1 MNTIKKAVEHF
12 IFKLDPKNNIWKASE
27 ADGKAITQIVKFVE
41 DKHEEQLRNNQLFAK
56 LYITY
61 YGELLKYYKASI
73 FDKEPQ
79 KDLHK
84 TLDTPLETII
94 DNFRATLKDI
104 EISKTFEVNGSI
116 RHPLEWSEQDKAN
129 IKMKKVNLIPYDEA
143 EDNLTAMINLALNTF
158 N

>member
-1 MNTIKKAVEHF
+1 MNINKAIAHFEWKLTNHWKPTPKDLEAYNSMVEYV
-12 IFKLDPKNNIWKASE
+12 DKNNK
-27 ADGKAITQIVKFVE
+27 Q
-41 DKHEEQLRNNQLFAK
+41 QLNDNQLFAK

-94 DNFRATLKDI
+94 DTFRATLKDI
-104 EISKTFEVNGSI
+104 EIANTFEVNGSI

-129 IKMKKVNLIPYDEA
+129 IKMKKVNLIPYQEA

-158 N
+158 K

>member
-94 DNFRATLKDI
+94 DTFRTTLKDI
-104 EISKTFEVNGSI
+104 EIANTFEVNGSI

-129 IKMKKVNLIPYDEA
+129 IKMKKVNLIPYQEA

-158 N
+158 K